1 MDQEAAQDSGLT
13 TAQKI
18 RQLRESRQF
27 SQDYVAAKLNISQQ
41 MYSRMESN
49 PEDAPLRRIR
59 QLSEVLEVPL
69 STIIGGDD
77 MYVQQ
82 NYHQQGGNAGTVMYV
97 HSSSEAERKAYEQ
110 HVADLRKQI
119 ALLEKLILRS

>member
-97 HSSSEAERKAYEQ
+97 HGSGEAERKVYEQ

>member
-1 MDQEAAQDSGLT
+1 
-13 TAQKI
+13 
-18 RQLRESRQF
+18 
-27 SQDYVAAKLNISQQ
+27 
-41 MYSRMESN
+41 MESN

-97 HSSSEAERKAYEQ
+97 HSSSESERKAYEQ

-119 ALLEKLILRS
+119 ALMETMILANLK

>member
-97 HSSSEAERKAYEQ
+97 HGSSESERKAYEQ

-119 ALLEKLILRS
+119 ALLEKLILRG

>member
-97 HSSSEAERKAYEQ
+97 HSSSEAER
-110 HVADLRKQI
+110 I
-119 ALLEKLILRS
+119 